1 MEQRQPDDEMLPE
14 DEVAPAVEQ
23 DNEAESE
30 PVPSADDLAVPA
42 SPPAPSRIASM
53 LRGAARVL
61 LAFVFSQYVVVT
73 VLIAVAAVTLSK
85 IASDVLAAKF
95 DAIAR
100 AIRHF

>member
-1 MEQRQPDDEMLPE
+1 MLPE

-42 SPPAPSRIASM
+42 SPPAPSGVASM

-73 VLIAVAAVTLSK
+73 VLIAVAAMTLSK

>member
-1 MEQRQPDDEMLPE
+1 MEHGPPDDEMLPE
-14 DEVAPAVEQ
+14 DEIAPAVEQ
-23 DNEAESE
+23 DNKTESE
-30 PVPSADDLAVPA
+30 PVPSAEDLAVPA

-61 LAFVFSQYVVVT
+61 LAFVFSQYVIVT
-73 VLIAVAAVTLSK
+73 VLVAAAAVTLSK

-95 DAIAR
+95 EAIAR